1 MLLTDEHAA
10 LLAKYYGTVQL
21 SGEQKDLLI
30 EKYWEANR
38 EERSEIARAYAVLFA
53 TDATFM
59 QRLMAYYDT
68 HIAAITHRG
77 KANGRQSLAAA
88 AAEEGREDTHTS
100 SRYTNAAG
108 EDNNNYNNNNNNHNN
123 NNQQQPQRAPRST
136 KSSGGSTLTHAQ
148 LLLRTA
154 IQDQYVKL
162 TGDGPFPVS
171 FGLVQTEEE
180 RREAVELYSMQ
191 FQYPDPPEL
200 QRLVI
205 LPQSLSTRTRRRA
218 KGGYTWYLRS
228 NTTNEM
234 VCAVTI
240 KAHHYDTQHFVEVP
254 LFATGV
260 GYKKNGF
267 GRLLNAA
274 LSQWCAEAGFEF
286 MMISADVQAIPFWSH
301 LGYTSMSKSEL
312 TRIAFYY
319 EHNCYKFK
327 GAEAMIKYCKELTKR
342 EIAMALERMPKIV
355 VVGSVSLPN
364 P

>member
-1 MLLTDEHAA
+1 MLLTDEQAA

-68 HIAAITHRG
+68 HIVALQHRG
-77 KANGRQSLAAA
+77 KTNGRQTDNSNNNSAAA
-88 AAEEGREDTHTS
+88 GEEGREDIHT
-100 SRYTNAAG
+100 RYTNAAG
-108 EDNNNYNNNNNNHNN
+108 EDH
-123 NNQQQPQRAPRST
+123 QQQQSQRGQRST
-136 KSSGGSTLTHAQ
+136 KSTGGSTLTHAQ

-205 LPQSLSTRTRRRA
+205 LPQSHSTRTRRRA
-218 KGGYTWYLRS
+218 KGSYTWYLRS
-228 NTTNEM
+228 HTTNEM

-274 LSQWCAEAGFEF
+274 LSQWCAESGFEF

-327 GAEAMIKYCKELTKR
+327 GAEGMIKYCKGSTAK
-342 EIAMALERMPKIV
+342 EIPSALERMPKVV

>member
-1 MLLTDEHAA
+1 MLLSDEHAA
-10 LLAKYYGTVQL
+10 LLAKYYRTVQL

-30 EKYWEANR
+30 EKYWEANK
-38 EERSEIARAYAVLFA
+38 EERSEIARAYSALFA

-68 HIAAITHRG
+68 HVAPLSRG
-77 KANGRQSLAAA
+77 KTSGRHGGGGEVGRGEVNPRLSPPPADDEGQSPPPHHHHHNPQ
-88 AAEEGREDTHTS
+88 GRP
-100 SRYTNAAG
+100 SRATKAG
-108 EDNNNYNNNNNNHNN
+108 
-123 NNQQQPQRAPRST
+123 
-136 KSSGGSTLTHAQ
+136 GGATLSHAQ

-154 IQDQYVKL
+154 IQDQYQKL
-162 TGDGPFPVS
+162 TGDGPFSIS

-180 RREAVELYSMQ
+180 RREAVDLYSTQ

-205 LPQSLSTRTRRRA
+205 LPQSHSTRTRRSA
-218 KGGYTWYLRS
+218 KGGYTWYIRS
-228 NTTNEM
+228 HTTKEM
-234 VCAVTI
+234 VCVATI
-240 KAHHYDTQHFVEVP
+240 KAHHYDTHRFVEVP

-260 GYKKNGF
+260 GYKKIGF

-274 LSQWCAEAGFEF
+274 LQKWCAEAGFEF

-301 LGYTSMSKSEL
+301 LGYATMSKSEL

-327 GAEAMIKYCKELTKR
+327 GAEAMIRYCKKQPTQSVQ
-342 EIAMALERMPKIV
+342 AALERMSKIV
-355 VVGSVSLPN
+355 VVGPLALPN